1 MDEREL
7 LQRTRD
13 GDHSAFKILVET
25 HKHQV
30 AAAVFGILGNSP
42 EVDDIGQETFIK
54 FYQNLNV
61 FRGESGIGTYLVRIA
76 INLSLN
82 ELRRKKRRKQ
92 KDFFEGDPGIERIS
106 DNNPGPEHTDEKKI
120 VRSALQKLKPEDRMV
135 IVLRLLNGYTTEETA
150 DILRL
155 PMGTVL
161 SRLARAQQKLKKIL
175 TPLTGG
181 P

>member
-135 IVLRLLNGYTTEETA
+135 IVLRLLDGYTTEETA